1 MSAEAITRDD
11 LDNLSK
17 LFIDN
22 LRQMEG
28 RTDERFRQIDER
40 FRQIDERFRQID
52 ERLRQMDER
61 TIERIYDMQTVLLTE
76 FHKWAAPMATRVTAH
91 QTLISLAEERLEIL
105 ERKLK

>member
-11 LDNLSK
+11 LDNLAK
-17 LFIDN
+17 LFVDN

-28 RTDERFRQIDER
+28 RTDER

-91 QTLISLAEERLEIL
+91 QTLLSLAEERLEIL